1 MAKKPE
7 TEAVETVETG
17 ATANVYFKE
26 SILKSKRYANRRDAL
41 TFLLKDGE
49 SYTFEQVDEILD
61 NFMKGQV
68 K

>member
-7 TEAVETVETG
+7 TEAVETVETD

-41 TFLLKDGE
+41 SFLLKDGE